1 MARVQYVLLSS
12 ILDSGIDVGQ
22 GINIG
27 PGNFFKKKGLVLVV
41 THYTKNTFTLRAV
54 GPGKKNPKLVNLG
67 PVSIPGFRVNI
78 FVN

>member
-27 PGNFFKKKGLVLVV
+27 PGKFFKKKGLVLVV
-41 THYTKNTFTLRAV
+41 THYTKKHFHPPGCRAWKKKSKI
-54 GPGKKNPKLVNLG
+54 GK
-67 PVSIPGFRVNI
+67 FRACVYSR
-78 FVN
+78 V